1 MYMLMFIDIT
11 IHYVEFTTW
20 VVSGQCTSIMTL
32 TDKMYMEQG
41 VTLLW
46 LMALEPLAKTF
57 LVQSEKMYLF
67 VLTWLRSSSE
77 QQPLSKLWGYKVW
90 GNLGVI
96 YDWLLMHCKRFQ
108 QSIRLRLAHQSICKI
123 FFNKW
128 EKNEKNSAISL
139 KEYYHHDYS

>member
-11 IHYVEFTTW
+11 IHYVESTTW

-77 QQPLSKLWGYKVW
+77 QQPLSKLWGYKV
-90 GNLGVI
+90 
-96 YDWLLMHCKRFQ
+96 
-108 QSIRLRLAHQSICKI
+108 
-123 FFNKW
+123 
-128 EKNEKNSAISL
+128 
-139 KEYYHHDYS
+139 